1 MLGVPNKDR
10 RRSIHEG
17 MRTSFSASNDSGS
30 KRIPSSQ
37 ARSAEGG
44 EATPSNL
51 NSSLSIVNIA
61 VESSTHAKPKFVGTV
76 EEISLGKGSQ
86 GQQDGAADDGK
97 QGKSSVTRLSQNRR
111 KTLPKN
117 ADLIDEG
124 MTKHETGNF

>member
-1 MLGVPNKDR
+1 M
-10 RRSIHEG
+10 HEG
-17 MRTSFSASNDSGS
+17 MRTSLSASNDSGS

-44 EATPSNL
+44 EASPSNL

-61 VESSTHAKPKFVGTV
+61 VESSTHAKPKFIGADD
-76 EEISLGKGSQ
+76 ENSLRKGSQ
-86 GQQDGAADDGK
+86 GPQDGSPDVAK
-97 QGKSSVTRLSQNRR
+97 QAKPVVTRLSQNRR

-117 ADLIDEG
+117 ADLIDES